1 MENNENLEIDEEII
15 EWESEEDFK
24 KMYQELENEDD
35 IDIYTEVPSDEI
47 WRTHRKNSWYILW
60 SY

>member
-1 MENNENLEIDEEII
+1 MKMENNENLEIDEEII
-15 EWESEEDFK
+15 ELESEEDFK

-47 WRTHRKNSWYILW
+47 
-60 SY
+60 

>member
-15 EWESEEDFK
+15 ELESEEDFK

-35 IDIYTEVPSDEI
+35 IDIYTEVPSYEI
-47 WRTHRKNSWYILW
+47 
-60 SY
+60 

>member
-15 EWESEEDFK
+15 ELESEEDFK
-24 KMYQELENEDD
+24 KMYRELENEDD

-47 WRTHRKNSWYILW
+47 
-60 SY
+60 

>member
-15 EWESEEDFK
+15 ELESEEDFK
-24 KMYQELENEDD
+24 RMYQELENEDD

-47 WRTHRKNSWYILW
+47 
-60 SY
+60 

>member
-15 EWESEEDFK
+15 ELESEEDFK
-24 KMYQELENEDD
+24 KMYQELGNEDD

-47 WRTHRKNSWYILW
+47 
-60 SY
+60 